1 MPSKLST
8 TVSKIQFIP
17 NPVNAKLITQYHDFM
32 VENRASERH
41 QNNNLKIIIAY
52 AAFLGPNTS
61 FCDVCER
68 GQIIS
73 FLDTRKRNFEKDPD
87 GKWITTWND
96 YLHRVKHFIRW
107 LHNRNKSYSDQQD
120 WQTPSFALIKEKKT
134 NRLSP
139 YTESEIWDRDEL
151 LSIIHYE
158 SYSRNKAALAL
169 LWDLDARN
177 HEITALRIKD
187 IRFRENYAEGE
198 IPHSTKTG
206 GGPILLTFS
215 FPYVRDWLN
224 EHPFRNTPTTRLICN
239 LNNGSPVSP
248 DSLQQMMHQLKE
260 RIVRLLGNNSIEDR
274 NDVEK
279 LQYLITNKRW
289 NPYCIRHSA
298 ITYDSDYLPEY
309 AVKKKARWSMNSRQG
324 ARYIKHRM
332 GNDLKQKIL
341 LQNGII
347 SNTEESK
354 SNSVLGCPRCNFV
367 NAAENKYCSGCSY
380 PLRTSAF
387 DEIKEH
393 ENSKFKLLE
402 QRLTAMQ
409 SIMENLVAELSKTTD
424 QQQLNTLARSMF
436 SSGILKSTQ
445 LRKKI

>member
-1 MPSKLST
+1 MPAKLST

-52 AAFLGPNTS
+52 ATFLGPNTS
-61 FCDVCER
+61 FYDVCER

-96 YLHRVKHFIRW
+96 YLHRIKHFIRW
-107 LHNRNKSYSDQQD
+107 LHNRNKSDSDQQD
-120 WQTPSFALIKEKKT
+120 WRTPSFALIKEKKT

-139 YTESEIWDRDEL
+139 YSESEIWDRDEL

-224 EHPFRNTPTTRLICN
+224 KHPFRNTPTARLICN

-260 RIVRLLGNNSIEDR
+260 RIVRMLENNSIGDKT
-274 NDVEK
+274 DAEK

-332 GNDLKQKIL
+332 GNDLKQRIL
-341 LQNGII
+341 VENGII
-347 SNTEESK
+347 SQASK
-354 SNSVLGCPRCNFV
+354 SPSVLCCPRCNLV
-367 NAAENKYCSGCSY
+367 NTAENKYCSGCSY
-380 PLRTSAF
+380 PLIPSAF
-387 DEIKEH
+387 DEIKEN
-393 ENSKFKLLE
+393 ENQKFKLLE
-402 QRLTAMQ
+402 QKLSTMQ
-409 SIMENLVAELSKTTD
+409 SIMENLIANLSKTKD
-424 QQQLNTLARSMF
+424 QQQLDGLAQSLF
-436 SSGILKSTQ
+436 SSGALKCV
-445 LRKKI
+445 LNE